1 MLKLYV
7 RIQDAVESAKNVHRK
22 EEAQDGFEYLL
33 VIGIVVV
40 AIIGGMVSFPGLI
53 DTVETSVTNA
63 VTGLF

>member
-1 MLKLYV
+1 MLKLYT
-7 RIQDAVESAKNVHRK
+7 RIQDAIKNVHRK
-22 EEAQDGFEYLL
+22 DEAQDGFEYLL

-53 DTVETSVTNA
+53 DTVETSVTTA